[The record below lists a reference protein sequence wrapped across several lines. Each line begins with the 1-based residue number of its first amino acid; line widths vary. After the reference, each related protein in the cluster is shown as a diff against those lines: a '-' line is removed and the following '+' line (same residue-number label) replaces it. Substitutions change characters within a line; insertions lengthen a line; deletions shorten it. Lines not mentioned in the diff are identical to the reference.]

1 VFALYFA
8 AVEVPLV
15 YSYEINLQHK
25 IIETATI
32 NSS

>member
-8 AVEVPLV
+8 AVEVALV
-15 YSYEINLQHK
+15 YSYAINVNT